1 MVPSLH
7 SAIAPAGCGE
17 LAAQVPTVWLAHV
30 AAVEP
35 PLDEPPLVLLPPE
48 VPPELPLL
56 RADLVTVTV
65 GAGLAFLVTVTA
77 GSGLAVTVAV
87 AVTLTVGFTS
97 AATGVL
103 SSPVPMPAP
112 TPRSRTAPAH
122 TRFLLYSGRRSA
134 GLGAGWF
141 PYGFNLIPPWD
152 VWI

>member
-1 MVPSLH
+1 
-7 SAIAPAGCGE
+7 
-17 LAAQVPTVWLAHV
+17 
-30 AAVEP
+30 
-35 PLDEPPLVLLPPE
+35 
-48 VPPELPLL
+48 
-56 RADLVTVTV
+56 
-65 GAGLAFLVTVTA
+65 
-77 GSGLAVTVAV
+77 
-87 AVTLTVGFTS
+87 
-97 AATGVL
+97 VL